1 MSLPYKFLPQVQAQR
16 KPTEVQLD
24 NGATCKLEIAHPVEK
39 CFSGGV
45 RNWDTSAFNFLWGA
59 EHGEIMR
66 EIRCSGFIVRSV
78 RLRLEVCRFRNLLQC
93 GCLPCA
99 QVRPFSAEFATTT
112 QLEHNW
118 TCPASK
124 NKSNFP

>member
-16 KPTEVQLD
+16 KPSEVQLD

-59 EHGEIMR
+59 EHGEIWRVIRVQGSLFEVFVFAVGGVQVPQSLTMR
-66 EIRCSGFIVRSV
+66 LFAMCSSQTF
-78 RLRLEVCRFRNLLQC
+78 
-93 GCLPCA
+93 
-99 QVRPFSAEFATTT
+99 
-112 QLEHNW
+112 
-118 TCPASK
+118 
-124 NKSNFP
+124 